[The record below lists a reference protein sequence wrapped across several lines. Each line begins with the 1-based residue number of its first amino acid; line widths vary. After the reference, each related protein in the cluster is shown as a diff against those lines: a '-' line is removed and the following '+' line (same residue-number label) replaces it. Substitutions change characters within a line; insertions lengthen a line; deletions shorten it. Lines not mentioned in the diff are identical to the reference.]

1 MFSINWCFS
10 RRELLICALRSFF
23 YCRFLMTLLP
33 GRTHCSTIHFCLTF
47 CSFMTPFVLLL
58 QQNVMNVKQMVSL
71 NLIPAREL
79 VEQRVS
85 FFLLNFDLFF
95 SWFFHFFRIF
105 FEHYYGLFTTFLS
118 AIPIVYTLIS
128 NLLYVIFEIWKK
140 MKASSKI
147 YYHALSIF
155 CVAIFDLRYASF
167 FFWLL
172 LSLHFSSKKEMT
184 ATKALWK
191 IKREFSVNQWNAT
204 SKKSKFRELII
215 Q

>member
-1 MFSINWCFS
+1 MKNLPPAWILFSINWCFS

-95 SWFFHFFRIF
+95 SWFFHFFEF
-105 FEHYYGLFTTFLS
+105 FSNTITDYLRRFYRPFLSSIRSFQICYMLFSRFEKKWRPLQKFIIMHSQFFVSRFSICAMRPFSFDYCFLCTFL
-118 AIPIVYTLIS
+118 A
-128 NLLYVIFEIWKK
+128 KK
-140 MKASSKI
+140 K
-147 YYHALSIF
+147 
-155 CVAIFDLRYASF
+155 
-167 FFWLL
+167 WLL
-172 LSLHFSSKKEMT
+172 RKLYEK
-184 ATKALWK
+184 
-191 IKREFSVNQWNAT
+191 
-204 SKKSKFRELII
+204 
-215 Q
+215 